1 MMKLCPGGGFL
12 SGSDHLGGRPRKRYD
27 FSRLRLG
34 FRVSTPTG
42 AAEAATP
49 NQIDVLNGILQEG
62 ERLQNALL
70 AEMASLSTRLEALS
84 ERPFFKN
91 PAAPYDEKEKEVE
104 ELNKRLWLLAI
115 SRSLDVKKDEVKALK
130 EPSPGSQ
137 SGKRPFARLFLDPEQ
152 RGEDPFFRQRCKERR
167 RNRDEAERWY
177 NSLSGEIGER
187 RTLWRKRKKCLSKR
201 NSLGSTR
208 SLRKVE
214 NETLPIEESLKLYE
228 EGNALIKELE
238 ATLKDA
244 QKKIGQ
250 LNEVTK

>member
-1 MMKLCPGGGFL
+1 
-12 SGSDHLGGRPRKRYD
+12 
-27 FSRLRLG
+27 
-34 FRVSTPTG
+34 
-42 AAEAATP
+42 
-49 NQIDVLNGILQEG
+49 
-62 ERLQNALL
+62 
-70 AEMASLSTRLEALS
+70 
-84 ERPFFKN
+84 
-91 PAAPYDEKEKEVE
+91 
-104 ELNKRLWLLAI
+104 
-115 SRSLDVKKDEVKALK
+115 VKAL
-130 EPSPGSQ
+130 ERAI
-137 SGKRPFARLFLDPEQ
+137 SGLSIRKRAFTRLFFDPEQ
-152 RGEDPFFRQRCKERR
+152 RGEDRFFRQRRKERR

-244 QKKIGQ
+244 EKKIGQ
-250 LNEVTK
+250 LKEVKK